1 MSTTEIIR
9 ELDKLSISEQLQVI
23 EQTLKKIRAAEAFN
37 LMTMAAEDLAEEY
50 KVNKELTIFSDLEM
64 EKFYEAR

>member
-9 ELDKLSISEQLQVI
+9 ELDKLSISEKLQVI
-23 EQTLKKIRAAEAFN
+23 EQTLKKIRAAEAYN
-37 LMTMAAEDLAEEY
+37 QMTMATEDLAEEY

-64 EKFYEAR
+64 ENFYEAR